1 MNVGGAFTAAA
12 LDVIFA
18 ILSIIQWLV
27 IIAAVITWLNPDPR
41 NPIVQ
46 FLYRTTE
53 PILRPFRRLLRRWAH
68 PMEFVQNDCFLRL
81 PEMGNDSLVAMKLDP
96 ENAFAK
102 GRLLALGEGRLVFGF
117 ERRSERRA
125 LRA

>member
-12 LDVIFA
+12 LDVVFA

-46 FLYRTTE
+46 FLYRSTE
-53 PILRPFRRLLRRWAH
+53 PILRPFRRLLPPRRTGGIDFS
-68 PMEFVQNDCFLRL
+68 PLLVILVILFIRTFL
-81 PEMGNDSLVAMKLDP
+81 A
-96 ENAFAK
+96 
-102 GRLLALGEGRLVFGF
+102 RLL
-117 ERRSERRA
+117 
-125 LRA
+125 LRPAGVV